1 MIIFA
6 RVAHTRYLFKIVFQ
20 GLAGFIPAFLLLS
33 VCPLFWIKNKIFY
46 LFAQNKRKYFW
57 YLK

>member
-20 GLAGFIPAFLLLS
+20 GLAGFIPAFSFIARLPIILD
-33 VCPLFWIKNKIFY
+33 KNKIFY
-46 LFAQNKRKYFW
+46 LFAQNKGKHFW